1 MQERRGAPRLT
12 VDLTVNWE
20 TLKSQG
26 RGRVSDLSAT
36 GCFVLSGGDV
46 TSRELVRL
54 QITSPQRTVTLWGQ
68 VVNVAPEIGFA
79 VHFLIID
86 DLDQRDLRKLLNDLQ
101 VPESA

>member
-1 MQERRGAPRLT
+1 MQERRGAPRLP

-26 RGRVSDLSAT
+26 RGQVSDLSAT
-36 GCFVLSGGDV
+36 GCFVLSGGDIM
-46 TSRELVRL
+46 SRELVRL
-54 QITSPQRTVTLWGQ
+54 QITSPQRSVTLWGQ
-68 VVNVAPEIGFA
+68 VVNVAVEIGFA

-86 DLDQRDLRKLLNDLQ
+86 DLDRRDLRKLLNDLQ

>member
-20 TLKSQG
+20 TLKSSGKGQ
-26 RGRVSDLSAT
+26 VSDLSAT
-36 GCFVLSGGDV
+36 GCFVLSGGDI

-54 QITSPQRTVTLWGQ
+54 QITSPQRVVTLWGQ
-68 VVNVAPEIGFA
+68 IVNVASEIGFA

-86 DLDQRDLRKLLNDLQ
+86 DVDGRDLRKLLGD
-101 VPESA
+101 VGIPDEA